1 LNINNLHVECP
12 KEKKRMNKIY
22 RNLKILLT
30 ITAVTLSGEIYSAD
44 LPVVG
49 ITEITS
55 GVDVRNYREYKNSKA
70 GNFQTMLETQMV
82 KVGRFKIM
90 ERNRLDEVLS
100 EQGLQGEFSDAGT
113 VMKVGAVDYLVY
125 GSITKFGTKKK
136 EIKTKK
142 FATVKVIAEF
152 GIDLKVVD
160 ATTGEIRRAETID
173 VSLETGSGMATKGIQ
188 TGDALADPLA
198 DVQRRAAKQVAAAI
212 SESIFPIEVITF
224 REDTNQSCCAYLNY
238 GTALLSV
245 GDRLKVVT
253 LGEALIDETTG
264 LDLGATERT
273 VGTVEVT
280 EALEKFSKAKIVTG
294 AVPAK
299 GQIARII
306 KDKTGMK
313 SSNQNT
319 QQREKIGRKI

>member
-1 LNINNLHVECP
+1 MKRI
-12 KEKKRMNKIY
+12 KK
-22 RNLKILLT
+22 LCSILLVSAAS
-30 ITAVTLSGEIYSAD
+30 ILSGTILSAD

-55 GVDVRNYREYKNSKA
+55 GVDVKNYREYKNSKA

-100 EQGLQGEFSDAGT
+100 EQGLQSEFSDAGT
-113 VMKVGAVDYLVY
+113 TMNVGAVDYLVY

-136 EIKTKK
+136 EISTKK
-142 FATVKVIAEF
+142 FATVKLIAEF

-188 TGDALADPLA
+188 TGDSLADPLA

-224 REDTNQSCCAYLNY
+224 REDSNQSCCAYLNY
-238 GTALLSV
+238 GSALLTE

-253 LGEALIDETTG
+253 LGESLIDETTG
-264 LDLGATERT
+264 LDLGSTEKT
-273 VGTVEVT
+273 IGTVEVT
-280 EALEKFSKAKIVTG
+280 EALEKFSKAKIISGETPG
-294 AVPAK
+294 K

-306 KDKTGMK
+306 KDKTGMG
-313 SSNQNT
+313 SNKNT
-319 QQREKIGRKI
+319 QQRQKKKKKI

>member
-1 LNINNLHVECP
+1 MH
-12 KEKKRMNKIY
+12 
-22 RNLKILLT
+22 LKNRLGYSFILIFSL
-30 ITAVTLSGEIYSAD
+30 ILSGKVFAAD
-44 LPVVG
+44 LPVIG

-113 VMKVGAVDYLVY
+113 VMNVGAVDYLVY
-125 GSITKFGTKKK
+125 GSITKFGSKKK
-136 EIKTKK
+136 EIATKS

-173 VSLETGSGMATKGIQ
+173 VSVETGSGMATKGIQ
-188 TGDALADPLA
+188 TGDTLADPLS
-198 DVQRRAAKQVAAAI
+198 DVQRKAAKQVAAAI

-238 GTALLSV
+238 GSALLSL

-264 LDLGATERT
+264 LDLGSTEKT
-273 VGTVEVT
+273 VGIVEVT
-280 EALEKFSKAKIVTG
+280 EALEKFSKAKIVSG
-294 AVPAK
+294 EKPGK

-306 KDKTGMK
+306 KDQTGVN
-313 SSNQNT
+313 SNKKAP
-319 QQREKIGRKI
+319 QREKIGRKI

>member
-1 LNINNLHVECP
+1 ML
-12 KEKKRMNKIY
+12 
-22 RNLKILLT
+22 LKNRISYSCIVIFSL
-30 ITAVTLSGEIYSAD
+30 ILSGKVFAAD
-44 LPVVG
+44 LPVIG

-113 VMKVGAVDYLVY
+113 VMNVGAVDYLVY

-136 EIKTKK
+136 EIATKS

-173 VSLETGSGMATKGIQ
+173 VSVETGSGMATKGVQ
-188 TGDALADPLA
+188 TGDSLADPLS
-198 DVQRRAAKQVAAAI
+198 DVQRKAAKQVAAAI

-224 REDTNQSCCAYLNY
+224 REDSNQSCCAYLNY
-238 GTALLSV
+238 GSALLSL

-264 LDLGATERT
+264 LDLGSTEKT
-273 VGTVEVT
+273 VGVVEVT
-280 EALEKFSKAKIVTG
+280 EALEKFSKAKIVSGET
-294 AVPAK
+294 PAK

-306 KDKTGMK
+306 KDQTGVN
-313 SSNQNT
+313 SNRKAP
-319 QQREKIGRKI
+319 QREKIGRKI

>member
-1 LNINNLHVECP
+1 
-12 KEKKRMNKIY
+12 
-22 RNLKILLT
+22 
-30 ITAVTLSGEIYSAD
+30 
-44 LPVVG
+44 
-49 ITEITS
+49 
-55 GVDVRNYREYKNSKA
+55 
-70 GNFQTMLETQMV
+70 
-82 KVGRFKIM
+82 M

-113 VMKVGAVDYLVY
+113 VMNAGAVDYLVY
-125 GSITKFGTKKK
+125 GSITKFGSKKK
-136 EIKTKK
+136 EIATKS

-173 VSLETGSGMATKGIQ
+173 VSVETGSGMATKGIQ
-188 TGDALADPLA
+188 TGDTLADPLS
-198 DVQRRAAKQVAAAI
+198 DVQRKAAKQVAAAI

-238 GTALLSV
+238 GSALLSL

-264 LDLGATERT
+264 LDLGSTEKT
-273 VGTVEVT
+273 VGVVEVT
-280 EALEKFSKAKIVTG
+280 EALEKFSKAKIVSG
-294 AVPAK
+294 EKPGK

-306 KDKTGMK
+306 KDQTGTNPNRK
-313 SSNQNT
+313 AP
-319 QQREKIGRKI
+319 QREKIGRKI

>member
-1 LNINNLHVECP
+1 MHLKNRL
-12 KEKKRMNKIY
+12 IY
-22 RNLKILLT
+22 SFILIFSL
-30 ITAVTLSGEIYSAD
+30 ILSGKVSAAD
-44 LPVVG
+44 LPVIG

-113 VMKVGAVDYLVY
+113 VMNVGAVDYLVY
-125 GSITKFGTKKK
+125 GSITKFGSKKK
-136 EIKTKK
+136 EIATKS

-173 VSLETGSGMATKGIQ
+173 VSVETGSGMATNGIQ
-188 TGDALADPLA
+188 TGDTLADPLS
-198 DVQRRAAKQVAAAI
+198 DVQRKAAKQVAAAI
-212 SESIFPIEVITF
+212 SESIFPIEVIVF

-238 GTALLSV
+238 GSALLSL

-264 LDLGATERT
+264 LDLGSTEKT
-273 VGTVEVT
+273 VGVVEVT
-280 EALEKFSKAKIVTG
+280 EALEKFSKAKIVSG
-294 AVPAK
+294 EKPGK

-306 KDKTGMK
+306 KDQTGVN
-313 SSNQNT
+313 SNRKAP
-319 QQREKIGRKI
+319 QREKIGRKI

>member
-1 LNINNLHVECP
+1 MKKINRH
-12 KEKKRMNKIY
+12 
-22 RNLKILLT
+22 LKILFT
-30 ITAVTLSGEIYSAD
+30 FISVTLIGEVFSAD

-142 FATVKVIAEF
+142 FATVKVIA
-152 GIDLKVVD
+152 
-160 ATTGEIRRAETID
+160 
-173 VSLETGSGMATKGIQ
+173 
-188 TGDALADPLA
+188 
-198 DVQRRAAKQVAAAI
+198 
-212 SESIFPIEVITF
+212 
-224 REDTNQSCCAYLNY
+224 
-238 GTALLSV
+238 
-245 GDRLKVVT
+245 
-253 LGEALIDETTG
+253 
-264 LDLGATERT
+264 
-273 VGTVEVT
+273 
-280 EALEKFSKAKIVTG
+280 
-294 AVPAK
+294 
-299 GQIARII
+299 
-306 KDKTGMK
+306 
-313 SSNQNT
+313 
-319 QQREKIGRKI
+319 

>member
-1 LNINNLHVECP
+1 M
-12 KEKKRMNKIY
+12 KKVNRH
-22 RNLKILLT
+22 LKILLT
-30 ITAVTLSGEIYSAD
+30 FISVTLIGEVFSAD

-294 AVPAK
+294 AIPAK

-306 KDKTGMK
+306 KDNTGMK

-319 QQREKIGRKI
+319 QQRKKIGRKI

>member
-1 LNINNLHVECP
+1 MH
-12 KEKKRMNKIY
+12 
-22 RNLKILLT
+22 LKNRLSYSFVLIFSL
-30 ITAVTLSGEIYSAD
+30 ILSGKVSAAD
-44 LPVVG
+44 LPVIG

-113 VMKVGAVDYLVY
+113 VMNVGAVDYLVY
-125 GSITKFGTKKK
+125 GSITKFGSKKK
-136 EIKTKK
+136 EIATKS

-173 VSLETGSGMATKGIQ
+173 VSVETGSGMATNGIQ
-188 TGDALADPLA
+188 TGDTLADPLS
-198 DVQRRAAKQVAAAI
+198 DVQRKAAKQVAAAI

-238 GTALLSV
+238 GSALLSL

-264 LDLGATERT
+264 LDLGSTEKT
-273 VGTVEVT
+273 VGVVEVT
-280 EALEKFSKAKIVTG
+280 EALEKFSKAKIVSG
-294 AVPAK
+294 EKPGK

-306 KDKTGMK
+306 KDQTGVN
-313 SSNQNT
+313 SNRKAP
-319 QQREKIGRKI
+319 QREKIGRKI

>member
-1 LNINNLHVECP
+1 ML
-12 KEKKRMNKIY
+12 
-22 RNLKILLT
+22 LKNRISYSCIVILSL
-30 ITAVTLSGEIYSAD
+30 ILSGKVFAAD
-44 LPVVG
+44 LPVIG

-113 VMKVGAVDYLVY
+113 VMNVGAVDYLVY

-136 EIKTKK
+136 EIATKS

-173 VSLETGSGMATKGIQ
+173 VSVETGSGMATKGVQ
-188 TGDALADPLA
+188 TGDSLADPLS
-198 DVQRRAAKQVAAAI
+198 DVQRKAAKQVAAAI

-224 REDTNQSCCAYLNY
+224 REDSNQSCCAYLNY
-238 GTALLSV
+238 GSALLSL

-264 LDLGATERT
+264 LDLGSTEKT
-273 VGTVEVT
+273 VGVVEVT
-280 EALEKFSKAKIVTG
+280 EALEKFSKAKIVSG
-294 AVPAK
+294 EKPAK

-306 KDKTGMK
+306 KDQTGVN
-313 SSNQNT
+313 SNRKAP
-319 QQREKIGRKI
+319 QREKIGRKI

>member
-1 LNINNLHVECP
+1 MH
-12 KEKKRMNKIY
+12 
-22 RNLKILLT
+22 LKNRLSYSFILVFSL
-30 ITAVTLSGEIYSAD
+30 ILSGKVSAAD
-44 LPVVG
+44 LPVIG

-113 VMKVGAVDYLVY
+113 VMNVGAVDYLVY
-125 GSITKFGTKKK
+125 GSITKFGSKKK
-136 EIKTKK
+136 EIATKS

-173 VSLETGSGMATKGIQ
+173 VSVETGSGMATNGIQ
-188 TGDALADPLA
+188 TGDTLADPLS
-198 DVQRRAAKQVAAAI
+198 DVQRKAAKQVAAAI

-238 GTALLSV
+238 GSALLSL

-264 LDLGATERT
+264 LDLGSTEKT
-273 VGTVEVT
+273 VGVVEVT
-280 EALEKFSKAKIVTG
+280 EALEKFSKAKIVSG
-294 AVPAK
+294 EKPGK

-306 KDKTGMK
+306 KDQTGVN
-313 SSNQNT
+313 SNRKAP
-319 QQREKIGRKI
+319 QREKIGRKI

>member
-1 LNINNLHVECP
+1 MKKINRH
-12 KEKKRMNKIY
+12 
-22 RNLKILLT
+22 LKILLT
-30 ITAVTLSGEIYSAD
+30 FISVTLIGEVFSAD

-136 EIKTKK
+136 EISTKK

-212 SESIFPIEVITF
+212 SESIFPIEIITF

-306 KDKTGMK
+306 KDNTGMK

-319 QQREKIGRKI
+319 QQRKKIGRKI

>member
-1 LNINNLHVECP
+1 
-12 KEKKRMNKIY
+12 
-22 RNLKILLT
+22 
-30 ITAVTLSGEIYSAD
+30 
-44 LPVVG
+44 
-49 ITEITS
+49 
-55 GVDVRNYREYKNSKA
+55 
-70 GNFQTMLETQMV
+70 
-82 KVGRFKIM
+82 M
-90 ERNRLDEVLS
+90 ERKRLDEVFG

-113 VMKVGAVDYLVY
+113 AMNIGAVDYLVY

-136 EIKTKK
+136 EISTKS

-188 TGDALADPLA
+188 TGDTLADPLA

-238 GTALLSV
+238 GSALLSV
-245 GDRLKVVT
+245 GDKLKVVI
-253 LGEALIDETTG
+253 LGESLIDETTG
-264 LDLGATERT
+264 LDLGSTEKT
-273 VGTVEVT
+273 IGVVQVT
-280 EALEKFSKAKIVTG
+280 EALDKFSKAKIVSGETPG
-294 AVPAK
+294 K
-299 GQIARII
+299 GQIARIL
-306 KDKTGMK
+306 KDKTGMG
-313 SSNQNT
+313 SNNVQ

>member
-1 LNINNLHVECP
+1 MH
-12 KEKKRMNKIY
+12 
-22 RNLKILLT
+22 LKNRLGYSFILIFSL
-30 ITAVTLSGEIYSAD
+30 ILSGKVFAAD
-44 LPVVG
+44 LPVIG

-113 VMKVGAVDYLVY
+113 VMNVGAVDYLVY
-125 GSITKFGTKKK
+125 GSITKFGSKKK
-136 EIKTKK
+136 EIATKS

-173 VSLETGSGMATKGIQ
+173 VSVETGSGMATKGIQ
-188 TGDALADPLA
+188 TGDTLADPLS
-198 DVQRRAAKQVAAAI
+198 DVQRKAAKQVAAAI

-238 GTALLSV
+238 GSALLSL

-264 LDLGATERT
+264 LDLGSTEKT
-273 VGTVEVT
+273 VGVVEVT
-280 EALEKFSKAKIVTG
+280 EALEKFSKAKIVSG
-294 AVPAK
+294 EKPGK

-306 KDKTGMK
+306 KDQTGVN
-313 SSNQNT
+313 SNKKAP
-319 QQREKIGRKI
+319 QREKIGRKI

>member
-1 LNINNLHVECP
+1 MH
-12 KEKKRMNKIY
+12 
-22 RNLKILLT
+22 LKNRLSYSFILIFSL
-30 ITAVTLSGEIYSAD
+30 ILSGKVSAAD
-44 LPVVG
+44 LPVIG

-113 VMKVGAVDYLVY
+113 VMNVGAVDYLVY
-125 GSITKFGTKKK
+125 GSITKFGSKKK
-136 EIKTKK
+136 EIATKS

-173 VSLETGSGMATKGIQ
+173 VSVETGSGMATNGIQ
-188 TGDALADPLA
+188 TGDTLADPLS
-198 DVQRRAAKQVAAAI
+198 DVQRKAAKQVAAAI
-212 SESIFPIEVITF
+212 SESIFPIQVITF

-238 GTALLSV
+238 GSALLSL

-264 LDLGATERT
+264 LDLGSTEKT
-273 VGTVEVT
+273 VGVVEVT
-280 EALEKFSKAKIVTG
+280 EALEKFSKAKIVSG
-294 AVPAK
+294 EKPGK

-306 KDKTGMK
+306 KDQTGVN
-313 SSNQNT
+313 SNRKAP
-319 QQREKIGRKI
+319 QREKIGRKI

>member
-1 LNINNLHVECP
+1 MRLNLSLFYLIVFLLIP
-12 KEKKRMNKIY
+12 IGKI
-22 RNLKILLT
+22 
-30 ITAVTLSGEIYSAD
+30 SSAD
-44 LPVVG
+44 LPVIG

-90 ERNRLDEVLS
+90 ERNRLDEVLG
-100 EQGLQGEFSDAGT
+100 EQGMQGEFSDAGT
-113 VMKVGAVDYLVY
+113 AMNIGAIDYLVY

-136 EIKTKK
+136 EISTKS

-173 VSLETGSGMATKGIQ
+173 VSLETGSGMATNGIQ
-188 TGDALADPLA
+188 TGDTLADPLA

-238 GTALLSV
+238 GSALLSV
-245 GDRLKVVT
+245 GDKLKVVV
-253 LGEALIDETTG
+253 LGESLIDETTG
-264 LDLGATERT
+264 LDLGSTEKT
-273 VGTVEVT
+273 IGIVQVT
-280 EALEKFSKAKIVTG
+280 EALDKFSKAKVVSGETPG
-294 AVPAK
+294 K
-299 GQIARII
+299 GQIARIL
-306 KDKTGMK
+306 KDKTGIG
-313 SSNQNT
+313 SNNVQ
-319 QQREKIGRKI
+319 QQRQKIGRKI

>member
-1 LNINNLHVECP
+1 MNNS
-12 KEKKRMNKIY
+12 KII
-22 RNLKILLT
+22 LKILT
-30 ITAVTLSGEIYSAD
+30 IAGAVILGGKVLSAD

-113 VMKVGAVDYLVY
+113 TMNVGAVDYLVY

-136 EIKTKK
+136 EIATKS

-224 REDTNQSCCAYLNY
+224 REDNNQSCCAYLNY

-245 GDRLKVVT
+245 GDRLKIVK
-253 LGEALIDETTG
+253 LGESLIDETTG
-264 LDLGATERT
+264 LDLGSTEKT

-280 EALEKFSKAKIVTG
+280 ESLEKFSKAKIVSGET
-294 AVPAK
+294 PKK
-299 GQIARII
+299 GQIARIV

-313 SSNQNT
+313 SNQNT
-319 QQREKIGRKI
+319 QQRKKIGRKI

>member
-1 LNINNLHVECP
+1 MH
-12 KEKKRMNKIY
+12 
-22 RNLKILLT
+22 LKNRLGYSFILIFSL
-30 ITAVTLSGEIYSAD
+30 ILSGKVFAAD
-44 LPVVG
+44 LPVIG

-113 VMKVGAVDYLVY
+113 VMNVGAVDYLVY
-125 GSITKFGTKKK
+125 GSITKFGSKKK
-136 EIKTKK
+136 EIATKS

-173 VSLETGSGMATKGIQ
+173 VSVETGSGMATKGIQ
-188 TGDALADPLA
+188 TGDTLADPLS
-198 DVQRRAAKQVAAAI
+198 DVQRKAAKQVAAAI

-224 REDTNQSCCAYLNY
+224 REDTNQNCCAHLNY
-238 GTALLSV
+238 GSALLSL

-264 LDLGATERT
+264 LDLGSTEKT
-273 VGTVEVT
+273 VGVVEVT
-280 EALEKFSKAKIVTG
+280 EALEKFSKAKIVSG
-294 AVPAK
+294 EKPGK

-306 KDKTGMK
+306 KDQTGVN
-313 SSNQNT
+313 SNKKAP
-319 QQREKIGRKI
+319 QREKIGRKI

>member
-1 LNINNLHVECP
+1 MKVN
-12 KEKKRMNKIY
+12 Y
-22 RNLKILLT
+22 RTYSLFVLLFS
-30 ITAVTLSGEIYSAD
+30 IFLSSKLIAAD
-44 LPVVG
+44 LPVIG

-113 VMKVGAVDYLVY
+113 VMNLGAVDYLVY
-125 GSITKFGTKKK
+125 GSITKFGQKQK
-136 EIKTKK
+136 EISTKS

-160 ATTGEIRRAETID
+160 ATTGEIRRAETIE

-188 TGDALADPLA
+188 TGDTLADPLA
-198 DVQRRAAKQVAAAI
+198 DVQRRAAKQAAAAI

-224 REDTNQSCCAYLNY
+224 REDNNQSCCAYLNY
-238 GTALLSV
+238 GTALLSI
-245 GDRLKVVT
+245 GDRLKIVSK
-253 LGEALIDETTG
+253 GESLIDETTG
-264 LDLGATERT
+264 LDLGSTEKT
-273 VGTVEVT
+273 IGTVEVT
-280 EALEKFSKAKIVTG
+280 EALEKFSKAKIVSGET
-294 AVPAK
+294 PAK
-299 GQIARII
+299 GQIARIL
-306 KDKTGMK
+306 KDNTGMG
-313 SSNQNT
+313 SNKNT
-319 QQREKIGRKI
+319 QQRKKLGRKI

>member
-1 LNINNLHVECP
+1 MRP
-12 KEKKRMNKIY
+12 TKIFY
-22 RNLKILLT
+22 TFIFIFSLI
-30 ITAVTLSGEIYSAD
+30 ISGKVFAAD
-44 LPVVG
+44 LPIIG

-82 KVGRFKIM
+82 KVNRFKIM

-113 VMKVGAVDYLVY
+113 TMNIGAVDYLVY
-125 GSITKFGTKKK
+125 GSITKFGTKQK
-136 EIKTKK
+136 EIATKS

-160 ATTGEIRRAETID
+160 ATTGEVRKAETID

-224 REDTNQSCCAYLNY
+224 REDSGQSCCAYLNY
-238 GTALLSV
+238 GNAVLSL
-245 GDRLKVVT
+245 GDRLKVVS

-264 LDLGATERT
+264 LDLGSTEKT
-273 VGTVEVT
+273 VGVVEVT
-280 EALEKFSKAKIVTG
+280 EALDKFSKAKIVSGETPG
-294 AVPAK
+294 K
-299 GQIARII
+299 GQIARIL
-306 KDKTGMK
+306 KDRTGAN
-313 SSNQNT
+313 SSKNNQ
-319 QQREKIGRKI
+319 QQRQKIGRKI